1 MIQRVSMLNKELLK
15 GLYVLTDATLT
26 PEETMLEQI
35 ERVLKCGVKVI
46 QYRDKDASDEVAE
59 KQCIRLQALCD
70 YYEAV
75 FIIDDRLEL
84 AHRINADGLHI
95 GEDDVTYEEARARL
109 GSDKIIGISCYGNI
123 ERAQKYA
130 NLGADYVAF
139 GSFFP
144 SPTKPHA
151 KVVDPEVLKMA
162 KEKLSVPIC
171 AIGGINEE
179 NIERLSCYDIA
190 MYSLISAVYKD
201 DAIEE
206 NIDKLHA
213 KI

>member
-1 MIQRVSMLNKELLK
+1 MLNKELLK

-26 PEETMLEQI
+26 PTETMLEQV
-35 ERVLKCGVKVI
+35 ERVLKSGVSVI
-46 QYRDKDASDEVAE
+46 QYRDKYASEEDAE

-70 YYEAV
+70 YYEAI
-75 FIIDDRLEL
+75 FIIDDRLDI
-84 AHRINADGLHI
+84 AHRINADGLHV
-95 GEDDVTYEEARARL
+95 GEDDVSYEEARALL
-109 GSDKIIGISCYGNI
+109 GEDKIIGVSCYGDI
-123 ERAQKYA
+123 ERAKKYA

-144 SPTKPHA
+144 SPTKPLA
-151 KVVDPEVLKMA
+151 KVVDPEVLKVA
-162 KEKLSVPIC
+162 KEQISVPIC

-179 NIERLSCYDIA
+179 NIELISRYDIA

-206 NIDKLHA
+206 NLEKLHV

>member
-1 MIQRVSMLNKELLK
+1 MLNKELLK
-15 GLYVLTDATLT
+15 GLYVLTDASLT
-26 PEETMLEQI
+26 PTETILEQI
-35 ERVLKCGVKVI
+35 ERVLKSGVRVI
-46 QYRDKDASDEVAE
+46 QYRDKYASDEEAE

-75 FIIDDRLEL
+75 FIIDDRLEI
-84 AHRINADGLHI
+84 AHRIHADGLHV
-95 GEDDVTYEEARARL
+95 GEDDVSYEEARALL
-109 GSDKIIGISCYGNI
+109 GNDKIIGVSCYGDI
-123 ERAQKYA
+123 ERAKKYA

-144 SPTKPHA
+144 SPTKPQA
-151 KVVDPEVLKMA
+151 KIVDPEILKQA
-162 KEKLSVPIC
+162 KVQLSVPIC
-171 AIGGINEE
+171 AIGGITEE
-179 NIERLSCYDIA
+179 NIEQLSCYDIA

-206 NIDKLHA
+206 NLEKLQA

>member
-1 MIQRVSMLNKELLK
+1 MLDKEQLR

-26 PEETMLEQI
+26 PAESMLEQV
-35 ERVLKCGVKVI
+35 ERVLKSGVKVI
-46 QYRDKDASDEVAE
+46 QYRDKYASDEEAE

-70 YYEAV
+70 VYEAV
-75 FIIDDRLEL
+75 FIIDDRLEI
-84 AHRINADGLHI
+84 AYRINADGLHV
-95 GEDDVTYEEARARL
+95 GEDDVSYEEARALL
-109 GSDKIIGISCYGNI
+109 GEDKIIGVSCYGDL
-123 ERAQKYA
+123 ERAKKYA

-139 GSFFP
+139 GAFFP

-151 KVVDPEVLKMA
+151 QMVAPEILKMA
-162 KEKLSVPIC
+162 KEQLSVPIC

-179 NIERLSCYDIA
+179 NIQLLSCYDIA

-206 NIDKLHA
+206 NLEKLQA

>member
-1 MIQRVSMLNKELLK
+1 MLNKELLK

-26 PEETMLEQI
+26 PTESMLEQV
-35 ERVLKCGVKVI
+35 ERVLKSGVNVI
-46 QYRDKDASDEVAE
+46 QYRDKYATDEEAE

-70 YYEAV
+70 VYEAV
-75 FIIDDRLEL
+75 FIIDDRLEI
-84 AHRINADGLHI
+84 AYRINADGLHV
-95 GEDDVTYEEARARL
+95 GEDDVSYEEARALL
-109 GSDKIIGISCYGNI
+109 GEDKIIGVSCYGNI

-130 NLGADYVAF
+130 SLGADYVAF

-151 KVVDPEVLKMA
+151 KVVDPEVLKVA
-162 KEKLSVPIC
+162 KEKLNVPIC

-179 NIERLSCYDIA
+179 NIELLSRYDIA

-206 NIDKLHA
+206 NLEKLYA

>member
-1 MIQRVSMLNKELLK
+1 MLDKSLLK

-35 ERVLKCGVKVI
+35 ERVLKSGVKVI
-46 QYRDKDASDEVAE
+46 QYRDKEATDEEAE
-59 KQCIRLQALCD
+59 KQCLRLQALCD

-84 AHRINADGLHI
+84 AHRINADGLHV
-95 GEDDVTYEEARARL
+95 GEDDVSYEEARTLL
-109 GSDKIIGISCYGNI
+109 GADKIIGVSCYGNI

-151 KVVDPEVLKMA
+151 KVVEPDVLKIA
-162 KEKLSVPIC
+162 KETLSVPIC
-171 AIGGINEE
+171 AIGGISEE
-179 NIERLSCYDIA
+179 NIELLSCYDIA

-201 DAIEE
+201 DTIEE
-206 NIDKLHA
+206 NLEKLHA

>member
-1 MIQRVSMLNKELLK
+1 MLNKELLK

-26 PEETMLEQI
+26 PDETMLEQV
-35 ERVLKCGVKVI
+35 ERVLKSGVSVI
-46 QYRDKDASDEVAE
+46 QYRDKYATDEEAE
-59 KQCIRLQALCD
+59 KQCLRLQALCD

-84 AHRINADGLHI
+84 AHRINADGLHV
-95 GEDDVTYEEARARL
+95 GEDDVSYEEARARL
-109 GSDKIIGISCYGNI
+109 GADKIIGVSCYGNI

-151 KVVDPEVLKMA
+151 KVVEPEVLKEA

-179 NIERLSCYDIA
+179 NIELLSCYDIA

-206 NIDKLHA
+206 NLEKLHT

>member
-1 MIQRVSMLNKELLK
+1 MLNKELLK

-26 PEETMLEQI
+26 PTETMLEQV
-35 ERVLKCGVKVI
+35 ERVLKSGASVI
-46 QYRDKDASDEVAE
+46 QYRDKYASDEEAE

-75 FIIDDRLEL
+75 FIIDDRLEI
-84 AHRINADGLHI
+84 AHRINADGLHV
-95 GEDDVTYEEARARL
+95 GEDDVSYEEARALL
-109 GSDKIIGISCYGNI
+109 GDDKIIGVSCYGDI
-123 ERAQKYA
+123 ERAKKYA

-144 SPTKPHA
+144 SPTKPLA
-151 KVVDPEVLKMA
+151 KVVEPDVLKVA
-162 KEKLSVPIC
+162 KEQLSVPIC

-179 NIERLSCYDIA
+179 NIALLSRYEIA
-190 MYSLISAVYKD
+190 MYSLISAVYKE
-201 DAIEE
+201 DAIEDNLE
-206 NIDKLHA
+206 KLQA

>member
-1 MIQRVSMLNKELLK
+1 MLNKELLL

-35 ERVLKCGVKVI
+35 ERVLKSGVKVI
-46 QYRDKDASDEVAE
+46 QYRDKDASDEEAE
-59 KQCIRLQALCD
+59 KQCLRLQALCD

-95 GEDDVTYEEARARL
+95 GEDDVTYEEARALL
-109 GSDKIIGISCYGNI
+109 GDHKIIGISCYGDI

-144 SPTKPHA
+144 SLTKPHA
-151 KVVDPEVLKMA
+151 KVVDPEVLKAA

-171 AIGGINEE
+171 AIGGISEE
-179 NIERLSCYDIA
+179 NIHLLSRYNIA
-190 MYSLISAVYKD
+190 MYSLISAVYKG

-206 NIDKLHA
+206 NLQKLQA

>member
-1 MIQRVSMLNKELLK
+1 MLNKELLK

-26 PEETMLEQI
+26 PIETMLEQV
-35 ERVLKCGVKVI
+35 ERVLKSGVTVI
-46 QYRDKDASDEVAE
+46 QYRDKYATDEEAE

-75 FIIDDRLEL
+75 FIIDDRLDI
-84 AHRINADGLHI
+84 AHRINADGLHV
-95 GEDDVTYEEARARL
+95 GEDDVSYEEARALL
-109 GSDKIIGISCYGNI
+109 GADKIIGVSCYGNI

-151 KVVDPEVLKMA
+151 KVVDPEVLKVA

-179 NIERLSCYDIA
+179 NIEQLSRYDIA

-201 DAIEE
+201 DGIEE
-206 NIDKLHA
+206 NLEKLHA

>member
-1 MIQRVSMLNKELLK
+1 MLNKELLK

-26 PEETMLEQI
+26 PTETMLEQV
-35 ERVLKCGVKVI
+35 ERVLKSGVNVI
-46 QYRDKDASDEVAE
+46 QYRDKYATDEEAE

-70 YYEAV
+70 VYEAV
-75 FIIDDRLEL
+75 FIIDDRLEI
-84 AHRINADGLHI
+84 AYRINADGLHV
-95 GEDDVTYEEARARL
+95 GEDDVSYEEARALL
-109 GSDKIIGISCYGNI
+109 GEDKIIGVSCYGNI

-130 NLGADYVAF
+130 SLGADYVAF

-151 KVVDPEVLKMA
+151 KVVDPEVLKVA
-162 KEKLSVPIC
+162 KEKLNVPIC

-179 NIERLSCYDIA
+179 NIELLSRYDIA

-206 NIDKLHA
+206 NLEKLYA

>member
-1 MIQRVSMLNKELLK
+1 MLNKELLK

-26 PEETMLEQI
+26 PMETMLEQI
-35 ERVLKCGVKVI
+35 ERVLKSGIKVI
-46 QYRDKDASDEVAE
+46 QYRDKDASDEEAE
-59 KQCIRLQALCD
+59 RACLRLQALCD
-70 YYEAV
+70 YYEAI

-84 AHRINADGLHI
+84 AYKINADGLHV
-95 GEDDVTYEEARARL
+95 GVDDVSYEEARALL
-109 GSDKIIGISCYGNI
+109 GAEKIIGVSCYGSI
-123 ERAQKYA
+123 ERAEKYA

-139 GSFFP
+139 GAFFP

-151 KVVDPEVLKMA
+151 DVIEPAVLQKA
-162 KEKLSVPIC
+162 KEKLNVPIC

-179 NIERLSCYDIA
+179 NIALLSQYDIA
-190 MYSLISAVYKD
+190 MYSLISAVYKE

-206 NIDKLHA
+206 NLEKLQT

>member
-1 MIQRVSMLNKELLK
+1 MLDKSLLK

-35 ERVLKCGVKVI
+35 ERVLKSGVKVI
-46 QYRDKDASDEVAE
+46 QYRDKDATDEEAE
-59 KQCIRLQALCD
+59 KQCLRLQALCD

-75 FIIDDRLEL
+75 FIIDDRLGL
-84 AHRINADGLHI
+84 AHRINADGLHV
-95 GEDDVTYEEARARL
+95 GEDDVSYEEARALL
-109 GSDKIIGISCYGNI
+109 GADKIIGVSCYGNI

-151 KVVDPEVLKMA
+151 KVVEPGVLKIA
-162 KEKLSVPIC
+162 KETLSVPIC
-171 AIGGINEE
+171 AIGGISEE
-179 NIERLSCYDIA
+179 NIEQLSRYDIA
-190 MYSLISAVYKD
+190 MYSLISAVYKE

-206 NIDKLHA
+206 NLEKLHA

>member
-1 MIQRVSMLNKELLK
+1 MLNKEELK

-26 PEETMLEQI
+26 PDETMLEQI
-35 ERVLKCGVKVI
+35 ERVLKSGVRVI
-46 QYRDKDASDEVAE
+46 QYRNKYATAEEAE

-70 YYEAV
+70 VYEAI
-75 FIIDDRLEL
+75 FIIDDRLDI
-84 AHRINADGLHI
+84 AYRINADGLHV
-95 GEDDVTYEEARARL
+95 GEDDVSYEEARALL
-109 GSDKIIGISCYGNI
+109 GDDKIIGVSCYGDI
-123 ERAQKYA
+123 ERAKKYA

-151 KVVDPEVLKMA
+151 KVVSPEILQSA
-162 KEKLSVPIC
+162 KEQLRVPIC
-171 AIGGINEE
+171 AIGGINEN
-179 NIERLSCYDIA
+179 NIELLSCYDIA
-190 MYSLISAVYKD
+190 MYSLISAVYKE

-206 NIDKLHA
+206 NLEKLHA

>member
-1 MIQRVSMLNKELLK
+1 MLNKELLK

-26 PEETMLEQI
+26 PTETMLEQV
-35 ERVLKCGVKVI
+35 ERVLKSGVSVI
-46 QYRDKDASDEVAE
+46 QYRDKYASEEEAE

-70 YYEAV
+70 YYEAI
-75 FIIDDRLEL
+75 FIIDDRLDI
-84 AHRINADGLHI
+84 AYRINADGLHV
-95 GEDDVTYEEARARL
+95 GEDDVSYEEARALL
-109 GSDKIIGISCYGNI
+109 GEDKIIGVSCYGDI
-123 ERAQKYA
+123 ERAKKYA

-144 SPTKPHA
+144 SPTKPLA
-151 KVVDPEVLKMA
+151 KVVDPEVLKVA
-162 KEKLSVPIC
+162 KEQIRVPIC

-179 NIERLSCYDIA
+179 NIELISRYDIA

-206 NIDKLHA
+206 NLEKLHV

>member
-1 MIQRVSMLNKELLK
+1 MLNKEQLK

-26 PEETMLEQI
+26 PIETMLEQV
-35 ERVLKCGVKVI
+35 ERVLKSGVRII
-46 QYRDKDASDEVAE
+46 QYRDKYASDEEAE

-70 YYEAV
+70 YYEAI
-75 FIIDDRLEL
+75 FIIDDRLEI
-84 AHRINADGLHI
+84 AHRINADGLHV
-95 GEDDVTYEEARARL
+95 GEDDVSYEEARARL
-109 GSDKIIGISCYGNI
+109 GEHKIIGVSCYGDI
-123 ERAQKYA
+123 ERAKKYA
-130 NLGADYVAF
+130 SLGADYVAF

-151 KVVDPEVLKMA
+151 KVVPPEVLEVA
-162 KEKLSVPIC
+162 KAELNVPIC

-179 NIERLSCYDIA
+179 NIALLSCYDIA

-201 DAIEE
+201 DAIED
-206 NIDKLHA
+206 NLQKLQA

>member
-1 MIQRVSMLNKELLK
+1 MLNKELLK

-26 PEETMLEQI
+26 PTETMLEQV
-35 ERVLKCGVKVI
+35 ERVLKSGVTVI
-46 QYRDKDASDEVAE
+46 QYRDKYATDEEAE

-75 FIIDDRLEL
+75 FIIDDRLDI
-84 AHRINADGLHI
+84 AHRINADGLHV
-95 GEDDVTYEEARARL
+95 GEDDVSYEEARALL
-109 GSDKIIGISCYGNI
+109 GADKIIGVSCYSNI

-151 KVVDPEVLKMA
+151 KVVDPEVLKIA
-162 KEKLSVPIC
+162 KEKVSVPIC

-179 NIERLSCYDIA
+179 NIEQLSRYDIA

-201 DAIEE
+201 DEIEE
-206 NIDKLHA
+206 NLEKLHA